1 MCRYIASLSSAND
14 RSVCK
19 VLEKKVSDNNNTSSQ
34 PQNYSNISYSITCT
48 GVDTLSELGDKYKD
62 IEFILR
68 NIRTC
73 SDSTPSTNSNCKT
86 DTNTSLDRIQID
98 TTILHGINA
107 VDATDCNDN
116 TTNNNTI
123 NKSYDHVIFN
133 HPHLGTED
141 AQLHSRFLQH
151 FFCASTKRWLSKSG
165 VLHLTLVIG
174 QCERW
179 KCIEGALKHGLV
191 LLRRGEFIPPP
202 PPIKNDAQGGK
213 SDEGNNRTY
222 YKLRRHQ
229 SGRSFANR
237 RRMQQQQYGDQ
248 CLPVN
253 NSSQNDSETLVFGR
267 ACDYPT
273 TDIEAAHNL
282 CLLLPWESMSAAD
295 NDEQDTSNT
304 TSTPALSNEKTT
316 NINCAHPCKYC
327 SKGFDEKRSLKNH
340 MMCSHPDSDE
350 VKVWNMEKSKKK
362 NKKRKLKDCNNSSQ
376 ATSSNDV
383 EEVTGPPWI
392 CTLCDEVPQKK
403 ANDQSNELLQPP
415 TRRIFPHKQ
424 ALLDHQRAKHTGLH
438 LNVKPDWYSK
448 TCDEKIPTQE
458 GKNKQPGGDRLES
471 SCPICDYQY
480 TTEMDK
486 IRHEMEF
493 IPSSSEIAQGNS
505 NSSISS
511 ATGYKCSRCSKTF
524 RELRGKLQHENFCTV
539 EA

>member
-14 RSVCK
+14 KSVVK
-19 VLEKKVSDNNNTSSQ
+19 VLEKKSDTNNTTTSQ
-34 PQNYSNISYSITCT
+34 PQNYSNSINYSITCT
-48 GVDTLSELGDKYKD
+48 GVDTLSELRDKYKD

-86 DTNTSLDRIQID
+86 DTNTSLDGSRIQID
-98 TTILHGINA
+98 TTILHGVNA
-107 VDATDCNDN
+107 VDASNYKDDT
-116 TTNNNTI
+116 TTNNTVT
-123 NKSYDHVIFN
+123 KSYNHVIFN

-151 FFCASTKRWLSKSG
+151 FFFAVTKRLSKSG

-179 KCIEGALKHGLV
+179 KCIQGAARHGLV

-202 PPIKNDAQGGK
+202 SPVKNDAQREK
-213 SDEGNNRTY
+213 SDEGNNKTY

-237 RRMQQQQYGDQ
+237 RRMQQQYEDQ
-248 CLPVN
+248 CCPVSN
-253 NSSQNDSETLVFGR
+253 NSCRSQNDSETLVFGR
-267 ACDYPT
+267 ACDYPN
-273 TDIEAAHNL
+273 TDIEAAHNV
-282 CLLLPWESMSAAD
+282 CLLPWESMYTTD
-295 NDEQDTSNT
+295 KNEQDTPST
-304 TSTPALSNEKTT
+304 KSTSTLSESVSSNNE
-316 NINCAHPCKYC
+316 CAHPCKYC
-327 SKGFDEKRSLKNH
+327 SKGFDESRSLKNH

-362 NKKRKLKDCNNSSQ
+362 NKKRKLKDSSSSASQ
-376 ATSSNDV
+376 AIFSN
-383 EEVTGPPWI
+383 EMKEVTGPPWI
-392 CTLCDEVPQKK
+392 CTLCDT
-403 ANDQSNELLQPP
+403 QSNEKPSK
-415 TRRIFPHKQ
+415 RRIFPHKQ

-438 LNVKPDWYSK
+438 LNVKPDWYSGAG
-448 TCDEKIPTQE
+448 DEKIPTQE
-458 GKNKQPGGDRLES
+458 GKNKQPGE

-480 TTEMDK
+480 TSEMDK

-493 IPSSSEIAQGNS
+493 IPLSSEIAQGNNS
-505 NSSISS
+505 SSISS
-511 ATGYKCSRCSKTF
+511 ATVYKCSRCSKTF
-524 RELRGKLQHENFCTV
+524 RELRGKLQHENFCTA

>member
-14 RSVCK
+14 KSASK
-19 VLEKKVSDNNNTSSQ
+19 ILEKEAPDNNNTKLSQ
-34 PQNYSNISYSITCT
+34 PQNNSNNINYSITCT
-48 GVDTLSELGDKYKD
+48 GVDTLSELHDKYKD

-68 NIRTC
+68 NIRAC
-73 SDSTPSTNSNCKT
+73 SDTPTTTNCKT
-86 DTNTSLDRIQID
+86 DTSLDDRIQID
-98 TTILHGINA
+98 TTILHGVNA
-107 VDATDCNDN
+107 VDASNCNDN
-116 TTNNNTI
+116 ITNKNTI

-151 FFCASTKRWLSKSG
+151 FFFAVTKRWLSTSG

-179 KCIEGALKHGLV
+179 KCIDGAAKHGLV
-191 LLRRGEFIPPP
+191 LLKRGVFIPPP
-202 PPIKNDAQGGK
+202 PPIKNDAQGK
-213 SDEGNNRTY
+213 SDGGSKSY

-229 SGRSFANR
+229 SGRSFAK
-237 RRMQQQQYGDQ
+237 RRMQQQQYGNQ
-248 CLPVN
+248 CCHVS
-253 NSSQNDSETLVFGR
+253 NSSNSQNDSETLVFGR

-273 TDIEAAHNL
+273 ADTEAAQNFS
-282 CLLLPWESMSAAD
+282 LLPWESMSKAD
-295 NDEQDTSNT
+295 NDEQDKSNT
-304 TSTPALSNEKTT
+304 TSTPTISNQKTS
-316 NINCAHPCKYC
+316 NGSAHPCKYC

-340 MMCSHPDSDE
+340 VICSHPNADE

-362 NKKRKLKDCNNSSQ
+362 NRKRKLKDSISQ
-376 ATSSNDV
+376 STSSNGE

-403 ANDQSNELLQPP
+403 VNDQSNELLQPP
-415 TRRIFPHKQ
+415 TRRTFPHKQ

-438 LNVKPDWYSK
+438 LNVKPDWYSGRS
-448 TCDEKIPTQE
+448 DEKISTQE
-458 GKNKQPGGDRLES
+458 GKNKQPGGDLE

-480 TTEMDK
+480 TTELDK

-493 IPSSSEIAQGNS
+493 IPLSSEIAQGN
-505 NSSISS
+505 NSSSTAS
-511 ATGYKCSRCSKTF
+511 TTVYKCSRCSKTF